1 MTLVDSPWHNR
12 FFFDGEEGIY
22 VDGLGIELKAKTGDR
37 VRLSGFVV
45 TGGFAPNLGV
55 TNEVILG
62 HGPLPEPR
70 IAEVGD
76 VLSGSEDSQWIEI
89 SGTLLGS
96 WDSEGHTILSLGW
109 GYGEVAV
116 TVVRQIGKAPPELRL
131 GSRISVR
138 GVGASNYGTQY
149 RLLGVRV
156 HCPGFEYVRI
166 LTPGPADPFA
176 LPSTPLSEVLRFS
189 PTRADVRQI
198 RTQGTVTLVLGD
210 GTVYLQSGTHALH
223 CIAAGTPSVKVGD
236 SVEAVGFPF
245 LSRNLRSRDNPEY
258 VVGIPTLHGA
268 RFRKGPPD
276 QPPIIVNAESFET
289 LVNGESHLVQVVGK
303 VEGTIRLKSDSLVQ
317 VVSLKPE
324 RRVFNVILNDTGG
337 PGTQL
342 VALRKGA
349 KVRAIGVLDVSLSS
363 GFDPEGAILHL
374 RSMKDVTVVTEGSW
388 FTERRATFLAGSL
401 LAIITGA
408 ALWNMQLRRTVKLQ
422 TDAIQR
428 RLLQERAIEKRYL
441 DLAENAV
448 DLILTAG
455 LDGTV
460 ISCNAAVTPM
470 LGFDRTSIIGAN
482 ILNYV
487 APRHRSWIQGRFHE
501 IATTGR
507 VELQVVTIDIV
518 GASGKVVTVE
528 ASSHLFRN
536 SSSSSVLEIVARD
549 VTARNQAQEQRDGQG
564 RILGMI
570 ASGAGVGDVLEE
582 ITRFIESTSPGI
594 LGSILRLEDDGV
606 TLRVAAAPSL
616 PLAYNAL
623 IDGVRAGEGVGSCG
637 TAVVRGTPVLVSDV
651 ATDPLWEGNYGK
663 LATEHGLRCCWSFPI
678 HSTGGR
684 VLGTFALYRRETG
697 LPSPEELAVMDI
709 GRSLASVALER
720 AEAESSLRT
729 SEERLRA
736 CINEAPH
743 VAVQWYDEA
752 GRVIFWNRASER
764 MFGWTSEDAIGRT
777 LDLLIFTPQ
786 QAAAFVEI
794 LRDQKRNGG
803 QFGPQEFPFRMRDG
817 RPGTC
822 LSTVFRLPTKV
833 GSTLFACM
841 DVDVTARQS
850 AENALI
856 ASEQRQ
862 RMVIASLAEGV
873 LLIERNG
880 RVSAFNEQV
889 ATLLDSVGSDFF
901 QQDGESKPWSV
912 VQDDGT
918 PLAQDCYPS
927 AVTFRT
933 GEPQQDVVI
942 GIRHADGRRQWLSV
956 NSRPAVVNSEGHV
969 ESVVVSFAD
978 ITSRRLAQEELIRA
992 KEDAESANQAK
1003 TDFLAIMSHEI
1014 RTPLNGVIGFTDLLL
1029 NSQLAEEH
1037 RQFAE
1042 TIKQSGE
1049 ILLALINDILDLSK
1063 IEAGRL
1069 ELQQLPYGFVDVVVD
1084 VVGILSVRAE
1094 EKGIELALCVVGDLP
1109 SQMNGD
1115 GARVRQILMNLVGNA
1130 VKFTDRG
1137 HVLVEVDRDAGG
1149 LVVSVTDT
1157 GPGIPADKRDQLF
1170 QRFSQI
1176 AAPSTRHHGG
1186 TGLGLAISKELVRMM
1201 GGDIGLAEAPG
1212 GGARFWF
1219 RLPAPGNGESKS
1231 SRPPAGLLGTRVLIT
1246 NAAPVNQRVLRRQ
1259 LSAWGCVADVVGT
1272 DHVLEWLATGARSGR
1287 PWDVVLLDLS
1297 GPSSVANA
1305 AMSRLA
1311 REIREGEWPSVG
1323 LIVVHRRST
1332 AAAFFAE
1339 ACEATLSKPLAPPEP
1354 LQAALQQA
1362 LKRARSRDDISNVEL
1377 I

>member
-1 MTLVDSPWHNR
+1 M
-12 FFFDGEEGIY
+12 
-22 VDGLGIELKAKTGDR
+22 
-37 VRLSGFVV
+37 
-45 TGGFAPNLGV
+45 
-55 TNEVILG
+55 
-62 HGPLPEPR
+62 
-70 IAEVGD
+70 
-76 VLSGSEDSQWIEI
+76 
-89 SGTLLGS
+89 
-96 WDSEGHTILSLGW
+96 
-109 GYGEVAV
+109 
-116 TVVRQIGKAPPELRL
+116 
-131 GSRISVR
+131 
-138 GVGASNYGTQY
+138 
-149 RLLGVRV
+149 
-156 HCPGFEYVRI
+156 
-166 LTPGPADPFA
+166 
-176 LPSTPLSEVLRFS
+176 
-189 PTRADVRQI
+189 
-198 RTQGTVTLVLGD
+198 TLVLGD
-210 GTVYLQSGTHALH
+210 GTVFLQSGTDALH
-223 CIAAGTPSVKVGD
+223 CVAAGTPLIKVGD
-236 SVEAVGFPF
+236 SVEAVGFPY
-245 LSRNLRSRDNPEY
+245 LSRNLRNREVPDY
-258 VVGIPTLHGA
+258 VVGVPTLHSA
-268 RFRKGPPD
+268 RFRKAPPE
-276 QPPIIVNAESFET
+276 PRPIPVNAESFDS
-289 LVNGESHLVQVVGK
+289 LRDGESQLVEVVGK
-303 VEGTIRLKSDSLVQ
+303 VEGTSRRGTDSLAQ
-317 VVSLKPE
+317 VVSLKPK
-324 RRVFNVILNDTGG
+324 RRVFDLVFNDSGDSG
-337 PGTQL
+337 SKL
-342 VALRKGA
+342 LALRKGA
-349 KVRAIGVLDVSLSS
+349 KVRAIGVLDVSRTSDL
-363 GFDPEGAILHL
+363 DPEGALLHL
-374 RSMKDVTVVTEGSW
+374 RSMEDLTVRTEGPW
-388 FTERRATFLAGSL
+388 FTERRANFLAGGL
-401 LAIITGA
+401 LAMITA
-408 ALWNMQLRRTVKLQ
+408 AGLWNLQLRRTVRLQ
-422 TDAIQR
+422 TEAIQR
-428 RLLQERAIEKRYL
+428 RLHQERAIEKRYL

-448 DLILTAG
+448 DLILTLG

-460 ISCNAAVTPM
+460 LSCNAAVTPM
-470 LGFDRTSIIGAN
+470 LGYDRTSILGAN
-482 ILNYV
+482 VLHYV
-487 APRHRSWIQGRFHE
+487 APRHRDWLAGRFRE
-501 IATTGR
+501 IAAMGR
-507 VELQVVTIDIV
+507 IEVKVATIDII

-528 ASSHLFRN
+528 ASSHLFQGA
-536 SSSSSVLEIVARD
+536 SASTVLEIVARD

-564 RILGMI
+564 CILGMI
-570 ASGAGVGDVLEE
+570 ASGAAVGDVLEE
-582 ITRFIESTSPGI
+582 IMRFIESASPGV

-616 PLAYNAL
+616 PPTYNASV
-623 IDGVRAGEGVGSCG
+623 DGLRAGEGVGCCG
-637 TAVVRGTPVLVSDV
+637 TAVVRGTPVLVADI
-651 ATDPLWEGNYGK
+651 ATDPLWQGTYGK
-663 LATEHGLRCCWSFPI
+663 LAADHGLCCCWSFPI

-720 AEAESSLRT
+720 AEAEASLRT

-743 VAVQWYDEA
+743 VAVQWYDES

-764 MFGWTSEDAIGRT
+764 MFGWTSEEATGRT
-777 LDLLIFTPQ
+777 LDQLIFTPQ
-786 QAAAFVEI
+786 QAAAYLDV
-794 LRDQKRNGG
+794 LRDLKRNGG

-822 LSTVFRLPTKV
+822 LSTVFRLPTKI

-850 AENALI
+850 AETALI

-880 RVSAFNEQV
+880 RVSAFNDQV
-889 ATLLDSVGSDFF
+889 ATLLGDVGSDFF

-912 VQDDGT
+912 VQNDGT
-918 PLAQDCYPS
+918 PLAQDSYPS

-956 NSRPAVVNSEGHV
+956 NSRPAVANSEGQV

-978 ITSRRLAQEELIRA
+978 VTARRLAQDELIRA
-992 KEDAESANQAK
+992 KEDAESANRAK

-1029 NSQLAEEH
+1029 NSHLAEEH

-1069 ELQQLPYGFVDVVVD
+1069 ELQQLPYAFVDVVVD
-1084 VVGILSVRAE
+1084 VVGIMSVRAE
-1094 EKGIELALCVVGDLP
+1094 EKGIELALCVVGDMP
-1109 SQMNGD
+1109 SQMIGD

-1137 HVLVEVDRDAGG
+1137 HVLVEVDRDADG

-1176 AAPSTRHHGG
+1176 ASPATRQHGG

-1219 RLPAPGNGESKS
+1219 RLPAPGAGESKS
-1231 SRPPAGLLGTRVLIT
+1231 SRPPAALLGTRVLIS
-1246 NAAPVNQRVLRRQ
+1246 NSAPVNQRVLRRQ
-1259 LSAWGCVADVVGT
+1259 LSTWGCVSDVVGT
-1272 DHVLEWLATGARSGR
+1272 EHVLEWLGSGARSGR

-1297 GPSSVANA
+1297 GPSHVANG

-1311 REIREGEWPSVG
+1311 REIREGEWPAVG
-1323 LIVVHRRST
+1323 LIVIHRRST

-1354 LQAALQQA
+1354 LQAAVQLA
-1362 LKRARSRDDISNVEL
+1362 LKRARSRDNVPT
-1377 I
+1377 